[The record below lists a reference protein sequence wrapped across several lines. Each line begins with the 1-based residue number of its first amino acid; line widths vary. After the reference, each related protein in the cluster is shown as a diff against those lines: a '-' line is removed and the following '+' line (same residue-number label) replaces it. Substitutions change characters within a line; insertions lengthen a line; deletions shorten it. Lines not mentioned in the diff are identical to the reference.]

1 MERLGTSAQS
11 CALRLARL
19 ARARLRLA
27 AALGALLAALTA
39 CAGDPDP
46 SSSAPVPAPTPAPLA
61 ATPTPTPPYD
71 REDWDDG
78 WADADGDCQD
88 TRAETLIIESLVEVG
103 MEHCRVVS
111 GLWADVWTGE
121 RFLSA
126 SALHI
131 DHHVSLRNAHVSG
144 GGGWNAERRARFFN
158 DLDNLNAIGAGTNL
172 GKGARGP
179 SEWRPPLRASWR
191 QYAEQW
197 LAVKRK
203 HGLSFT
209 RAEEQALDE
218 MLAAR

>member
-1 MERLGTSAQS
+1 MKRRGTFASPGAS
-11 CALRLARL
+11 RVARL

-27 AALGALLAALTA
+27 AALAALLAALTA
-39 CAGDPDP
+39 CAGDPEP
-46 SSSAPVPAPTPAPLA
+46 SPSAAVPAPAPAPA
-61 ATPTPTPPYD
+61 PTASPTPPYD
-71 REDWDDG
+71 RDDWDGG
-78 WADADGDCQD
+78 WADADGDCQN

-103 MEHCRVVS
+103 LDDCRVVS
-111 GLWADVWTGE
+111 GLWADIWTGE

-144 GGGWNAERRARFFN
+144 GGGWDAARRARFFN

-172 GKGARGP
+172 EKGARGP
-179 SEWRPPLRASWR
+179 SQWRPPLRASWR

-197 LAVKRK
+197 IAVKEK

-209 RAEEQALDE
+209 PAERQALDE
-218 MLAAR
+218 MLAPP